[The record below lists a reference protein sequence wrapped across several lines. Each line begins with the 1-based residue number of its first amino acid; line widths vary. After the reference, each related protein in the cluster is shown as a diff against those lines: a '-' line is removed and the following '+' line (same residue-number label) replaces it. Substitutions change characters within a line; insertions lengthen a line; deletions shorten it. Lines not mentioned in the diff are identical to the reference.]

1 MTRQLLEDFEDRRR
15 QVRHYLAIVLG
26 AERSTL
32 LGTATTTQER
42 RLLTLRA
49 GTFLLFYNLIEA
61 STRGAIEVI
70 HDRII
75 TDQTPFERLIP
86 CIRKESVKRFKKHA
100 KPNSHEALL
109 PGSPAA
115 FVAVAMADSA
125 EFAGNVDAKVIRE
138 LGTIYGFSCETAKEI
153 TRDGIDLLT
162 IKNIRND
169 LGHGR
174 KTFEEVGRDY
184 PATELLAMSRR
195 ALPYMRTILVNI
207 SDYLDARSYLET

>member
-1 MTRQLLEDFEDRRR
+1 MTQPLIEDFEDRRR

-26 AERSTL
+26 AERATL
-32 LGTATTTQER
+32 LGTATTAQER

-49 GTFLLFYNLIEA
+49 GTFLLLYNLIEA
-61 STRGAIEVI
+61 STRGAIDVI

-75 TDQTPFERLIP
+75 TEQTPFERLIP

-100 KPNSHEALL
+100 KPTSHEGLL
-109 PGSPAA
+109 PGFPAA
-115 FVAVAMADSA
+115 FVAVAMAESA
-125 EFAGNVDAKVIRE
+125 DFAGNVD
-138 LGTIYGFSCETAKEI
+138 IYGFPCETDKDV
-153 TRDGIDLLT
+153 TRDGVDLLT

-184 PATELLAMSRR
+184 PATELLAISRR
-195 ALPYMRTILVNI
+195 ALPYMRTILTNI
-207 SDYLDARSYLET
+207 SDYLDARGYIET